1 MAELDIV
8 IKAQNQTGGVLGGL
22 KNELSGLDG
31 MAQGV
36 GKSFGGLQNVIGGA
50 FKVAAVGAGV
60 GIAALGAGLVKAVA
74 AGSDVEEMMGKF
86 NVVFANTGAMV
97 TEQLD
102 DFAGAVGRNK
112 FELREMAATFGDTLK
127 PMGFTEDAAAGLA
140 VDLSKLAT
148 DLGSFNNMPM
158 DEALR
163 RLQGT
168 LIGSHENAL
177 AFGVVINENTL
188 KAEMLT
194 QGWSDLTGAELEAA
208 KVQARINLLMKGT
221 TDAQG
226 DAARTSGSWANVM
239 RRLQSTLQETAAE
252 IGTKLLPVITPL
264 LSRLADMASVYG
276 PQVIDVFKQFLDGV
290 VFVTQA
296 IIDWDTANLPLLGT
310 LQTIYEQVSNVIG
323 PIAEAISSFVGW
335 EDVLIALGIVIASV
349 VLPFLWG
356 LVVAAAPIVAV
367 AAALIGAVALVRT
380 AWENDWGGIRDLV
393 GGVVDSV
400 LGAYQ
405 GFMDGTLTLPQAIG
419 SAFAGIGAAI
429 SEQLPG
435 WIETLQGWGTAAWQ
449 WILDAV
455 PVVLEKLGEW
465 WESIRKYILENRVI
479 WGIELKAWGT
489 AAWQWIVDAIPP
501 MLEKLGD
508 FVGGILGWLADK
520 LPDFIAMIYKWATA
534 LVTWIGESIPKAI
547 DNLTKFISG
556 VGQEGD
562 QTGGSVFGEMVG
574 KWIGLLIDWVIND
587 LIPKVGPAFLQFAW
601 ALLLALGNIVI
612 SLGALASTLG
622 SAIIDGI
629 VSGINA
635 GASAIWDALM
645 RAVTAAWNGAKEFL
659 GIRSPSTLFADMG
672 KQTMAG
678 MAKGITDNIALP
690 ASAALS
696 AMGSMTNNSRLQPA
710 YATGGRSG
718 DNYNIY
724 QQVYGAQPADVSR
737 AAQSGVLEANRRRG
751 R

>member
-36 GKSFGGLQNVIGGA
+36 GKSFGGLQSVIGGA

-177 AFGVVINENTL
+177 AFGVVINENTM
-188 KAEMLT
+188 KAEMLA
-194 QGWSDLTGAELEAA
+194 QGWSELTGAELEAA

-276 PQVIDVFKQFLDGV
+276 PQVIDVFQQFLTGV
-290 VFVTQA
+290 VSITEAV
-296 IIDWDTANLPLLGT
+296 ISWDTASLPLLGT

-323 PIAEAISSFVGW
+323 PIADAISSFIGW
-335 EDVLIALGIVIASV
+335 QDVLIALGVVIASV
-349 VLPFLWG
+349 VIPAIVG
-356 LVVAAAPIVAV
+356 MIVAASPMILLFGAIAGTVALLRKGWETDFMGMRT
-367 AAALIGAVALVRT
+367 ALIDFWENKIKPAFEQLQMWAAENLPGALATLSDFWENTLLPAIKVVWTFIRDNLIPLFRALVDVWFAAIRVEL
-380 AWENDWGGIRDLV
+380 ALIASVWENILKPALTALWEFFRDKIIPIFDSAGGKI
-393 GGVVDSV
+393 GGVVS
-400 LGAYQ
+400 AIQ
-405 GFMDGTLTLPQAIG
+405 GAIG
-419 SAFAGIGAAI
+419 WAQS
-429 SEQLPG
+429 
-435 WIETLQGWGTAAWQ
+435 
-449 WILDAV
+449 
-455 PVVLEKLGEW
+455 
-465 WESIRKYILENRVI
+465 
-479 WGIELKAWGT
+479 
-489 AAWQWIVDAIPP
+489 
-501 MLEKLGD
+501 
-508 FVGGILGWLADK
+508 LA
-520 LPDFIAMIYKWATA
+520 
-534 LVTWIGESIPKAI
+534 
-547 DNLTKFISG
+547 
-556 VGQEGD
+556 
-562 QTGGSVFGEMVG
+562 
-574 KWIGLLIDWVIND
+574 
-587 LIPKVGPAFLQFAW
+587 
-601 ALLLALGNIVI
+601 
-612 SLGALASTLG
+612 GAL
-622 SAIIDGI
+622 
-629 VSGINA
+629 
-635 GASAIWDALM
+635 
-645 RAVTAAWNGAKEFL
+645 NG
-659 GIRSPSTLFADMG
+659 FAD
-672 KQTMAG
+672 
-678 MAKGITDNIALP
+678 NI
-690 ASAALS
+690 
-696 AMGSMTNNSRLQPA
+696 G
-710 YATGGRSG
+710 GGRSLSIQTAGAATGRMGGRGG

-724 QQVYGAQPADVSR
+724 QQVYGAQPAEVGRASR
-737 AAQSGVLEANRRRG
+737 DGVLEANRRRG

>member
-556 VGQEGD
+556 V

>member
-36 GKSFGGLQNVIGGA
+36 GKSFGGLQSVIGGA

-140 VDLSKLAT
+140 VDLSKL
-148 DLGSFNNMPM
+148 NNMPM

>member
-36 GKSFGGLQNVIGGA
+36 GKSFGGLQSAIGGA

-60 GIAALGAGLVKAVA
+60 GIAALGAGLVKAVS

-86 NVVFANTGAMV
+86 NVVFANTGDMV

-102 DFAGAVGRNK
+102 GFADSVGRNK

-188 KAEMLT
+188 KAEMLAN
-194 QGWSDLTGAELEAA
+194 GWSDLTGAELEAA

-264 LSRLADMASVYG
+264 LSRLADMASTYG
-276 PQVIDVFKQFLDGV
+276 PQVIDVFQQFLTGV
-290 VFVTQA
+290 VSIAEA
-296 IIDWDTANLPLLGT
+296 IIQWDTAALPLLGT
-310 LQTIYEQVSNVIG
+310 LEGIWNAIGTVIG
-323 PIAEAISSFVGW
+323 PIWDAVSSFVGW
-335 EDVLIALGIVIASV
+335 QDVLIALGVVIASV
-349 VLPFLWG
+349 VIPAIVG
-356 LVVAAAPIVAV
+356 MIVAASPMILLFAAIAGTVALLRKGWETDFMGMRT
-367 AAALIGAVALVRT
+367 ALIDFWENKIKPAFEQLQMWAAENLPGALATLSDFWENTLLPSIKVVWAFIRDNLIPLFRALVDVWFAAFRVQL
-380 AWENDWGGIRDLV
+380 ALIASVWENVLKPALTALWEFFRDRIIPIFDSAGGKI
-393 GGVVDSV
+393 GGVVS
-400 LGAYQ
+400 AIQ
-405 GFMDGTLTLPQAIG
+405 GAIG
-419 SAFAGIGAAI
+419 WAQS
-429 SEQLPG
+429 
-435 WIETLQGWGTAAWQ
+435 
-449 WILDAV
+449 
-455 PVVLEKLGEW
+455 
-465 WESIRKYILENRVI
+465 
-479 WGIELKAWGT
+479 
-489 AAWQWIVDAIPP
+489 
-501 MLEKLGD
+501 
-508 FVGGILGWLADK
+508 LA
-520 LPDFIAMIYKWATA
+520 
-534 LVTWIGESIPKAI
+534 
-547 DNLTKFISG
+547 
-556 VGQEGD
+556 
-562 QTGGSVFGEMVG
+562 
-574 KWIGLLIDWVIND
+574 
-587 LIPKVGPAFLQFAW
+587 
-601 ALLLALGNIVI
+601 
-612 SLGALASTLG
+612 GALN
-622 SAIIDGI
+622 GI
-629 VSGINA
+629 ANNIGGGQSLSVQTA
-635 GASAIWDALM
+635 GATPGRM
-645 RAVTAAWNGAKEFL
+645 
-659 GIRSPSTLFADMG
+659 
-672 KQTMAG
+672 
-678 MAKGITDNIALP
+678 
-690 ASAALS
+690 
-696 AMGSMTNNSRLQPA
+696 
-710 YATGGRSG
+710 GGRSG

-737 AAQSGVLEANRRRG
+737 ASRDGVLEANRRRG